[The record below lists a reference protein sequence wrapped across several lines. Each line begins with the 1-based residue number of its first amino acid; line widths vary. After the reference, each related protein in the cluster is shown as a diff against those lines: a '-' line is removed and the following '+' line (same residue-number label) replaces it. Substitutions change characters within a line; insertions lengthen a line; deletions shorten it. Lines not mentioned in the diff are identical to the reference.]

1 MLICP
6 QCEFENPESN
16 RFCQSCGASLTHKVC
31 CQCEASIPIKAKI
44 CNACGAANHT
54 VLWAIISQA
63 KIWQLD
69 PQPEL
74 AQVVSDIS
82 HQSAREIASLADL
95 FAHSQSKATPALQ
108 IQTDTEQTYNRYA
121 LKTEPDSARLLS
133 NTHNFSRA
141 FIQSQV
147 IDQYPLQKSHL
158 ATLQKQQMDLF
169 TELSQDLNDSYLAV
183 TEYWNLIGLPTH
195 ALPYLILE
203 KYTPTIPKI
212 YDAWQQQDQGV
223 VLLPDRSQWQLVT
236 ELWSQQQLSLAQIV
250 WFLDEMTK
258 LWQPLQ
264 RISCAQSLLVQEN
277 WRLDEDQ
284 AFCLQQLYMDGDKI
298 LTLKDLAQTWQFC
311 FAKSHLDQIEQ
322 LNLLLNKMIAGE
334 IIEVEQL
341 RLELHNLG
349 FDEPE
354 VEFSDSN
361 EPDLANTT
369 LFEPKMIESESEV
382 IARRE
387 ARKAK
392 REKPDEPLRR
402 EAVLK
407 DTASHIA
414 EETSVLLKDT
424 PSDQV
429 IEQEASA
436 KAYPKGLAPGG
447 ASRSAYPLGKP
458 AVLKDDAK
466 LVPWHTASHKG
477 IASQPEIFF
486 EETDDDMMYYSE
498 FEEQATA
505 MISMHL
511 KDLTDACCT
520 NIGVQRNHN
529 EDFFG
534 MKTTIEKIENNTEK
548 NLSVR
553 GLYIVCDGMGGHAAG
568 EVASAMAV
576 ENLQKYFQTH
586 WQSELPTHEII
597 ESGVLLANK
606 VLYQTNIENS
616 RSGSGRMGTTLV
628 MALLQ
633 DTQLAIAHVGDSRI
647 YRLSRKQGLEQ
658 LTLDHEVGQRE
669 INRGVEPDI
678 AYGRPDAYQLTQA
691 LGPRE
696 NNGVRPEIKFLE
708 ITEDCLILLC
718 SDGMSDNDFIEENW
732 SQHLEPLISSQAN
745 LQDGL
750 FKFVD
755 LANEHNGH
763 DNITAI
769 LLRIKL
775 KPDF

>member
-16 RFCQSCGASLTHKVC
+16 KFCQSCGVSLTHKVC
-31 CQCEASIPIKAKI
+31 YQCEANIPIQAKI
-44 CNACGAANHT
+44 CNSCGADNHT
-54 VLWAIISQA
+54 VLWAIISQT
-63 KIWQLD
+63 KTLQPNLQD
-69 PQPEL
+69 NLQPQL
-74 AQVVSDIS
+74 AQVGNDLN
-82 HQSAREIASLADL
+82 HQSGLEISSLADL
-95 FAHSQSKATPALQ
+95 FAHSQTKTTPALQ
-108 IQTDTEQTYNRYA
+108 IQTDTQQNYNRYA
-121 LKTEPDSARLLS
+121 IKTEPNSAKLLS
-133 NTHNFSRA
+133 NTDHNFPYSL
-141 FIQSQV
+141 IESQV
-147 IDQYPLQKSHL
+147 IDQYPLHKSHL

-203 KYTPTIPKI
+203 RYTPTIPRI

-236 ELWSQQQLSLAQIV
+236 ELWSQQKLALSQIV
-250 WFLDEMTK
+250 WFLDEMAK

-264 RISCAQSLLVQEN
+264 RVRCAVSLLIQEN
-277 WRLDEDQ
+277 LRLDEDQ
-284 AFCLQQLYMDGDKI
+284 AFCLQQLYMDRDKI
-298 LTLKDLAQTWQFC
+298 PTLKDLARTWQLC
-311 FAKSHLDQIEQ
+311 LAEAHLEQIE
-322 LNLLLNKMIAGE
+322 LNLLLNKMLTGE

-349 FDEPE
+349 FDETE
-354 VEFSDSN
+354 VQFLETN
-361 EPDLANTT
+361 EPHLPNSTLHNT
-369 LFEPKMIESESEV
+369 EPTEPTKPIEPIKPTMTESESQA
-382 IARRE
+382 IA
-387 ARKAK
+387 AQAK
-392 REKPDEPLRR
+392 N
-402 EAVLK
+402 
-407 DTASHIA
+407 
-414 EETSVLLKDT
+414 
-424 PSDQV
+424 
-429 IEQEASA
+429 
-436 KAYPKGLAPGG
+436 
-447 ASRSAYPLGKP
+447 
-458 AVLKDDAK
+458 
-466 LVPWHTASHKG
+466 
-477 IASQPEIFF
+477 FF
-486 EETDDDMMYYSE
+486 AETDDDMMYSSE
-498 FEEQATA
+498 LEEQATA

-511 KDLTDACCT
+511 KDITDACCT
-520 NIGVQRNHN
+520 NIGLQRDHN

-534 MKTTIEKIENNTEK
+534 VKTTVERIENNTEK
-548 NLSVR
+548 NLNAR

-576 ENLQKYFQTH
+576 ESLQKYFQTH
-586 WQSELPTHEII
+586 WRSKLPSHDII
-597 ESGVLLANK
+597 ESGVLQANQT
-606 VLYQTNIENS
+606 LYQTNIENL

-633 DTQLAIAHVGDSRI
+633 DTQMAIAHVGDSRI

-669 INRGVEPDI
+669 INRGVEPEI
-678 AYGRPDAYQLTQA
+678 AYARPDAYQLTQA

-696 NNGVRPEIKFLE
+696 NSGIRPEIQFLE

-718 SDGMSDNDFIEENW
+718 SDGLSDNNFIEENW
-732 SQHLEPLISSQAN
+732 SQHLKPLISSQAN

-750 FKFVD
+750 FKLVD

-763 DNITAI
+763 DNITAV

>member
-1 MLICP
+1 
-6 QCEFENPESN
+6 
-16 RFCQSCGASLTHKVC
+16 
-31 CQCEASIPIKAKI
+31 
-44 CNACGAANHT
+44 
-54 VLWAIISQA
+54 
-63 KIWQLD
+63 
-69 PQPEL
+69 
-74 AQVVSDIS
+74 
-82 HQSAREIASLADL
+82 
-95 FAHSQSKATPALQ
+95 
-108 IQTDTEQTYNRYA
+108 
-121 LKTEPDSARLLS
+121 
-133 NTHNFSRA
+133 
-141 FIQSQV
+141 
-147 IDQYPLQKSHL
+147 
-158 ATLQKQQMDLF
+158 
-169 TELSQDLNDSYLAV
+169 
-183 TEYWNLIGLPTH
+183 
-195 ALPYLILE
+195 
-203 KYTPTIPKI
+203 
-212 YDAWQQQDQGV
+212 
-223 VLLPDRSQWQLVT
+223 
-236 ELWSQQQLSLAQIV
+236 
-250 WFLDEMTK
+250 
-258 LWQPLQ
+258 
-264 RISCAQSLLVQEN
+264 
-277 WRLDEDQ
+277 
-284 AFCLQQLYMDGDKI
+284 
-298 LTLKDLAQTWQFC
+298 
-311 FAKSHLDQIEQ
+311 
-322 LNLLLNKMIAGE
+322 
-334 IIEVEQL
+334 
-341 RLELHNLG
+341 
-349 FDEPE
+349 
-354 VEFSDSN
+354 
-361 EPDLANTT
+361 
-369 LFEPKMIESESEV
+369 
-382 IARRE
+382 
-387 ARKAK
+387 
-392 REKPDEPLRR
+392 
-402 EAVLK
+402 
-407 DTASHIA
+407 
-414 EETSVLLKDT
+414 
-424 PSDQV
+424 
-429 IEQEASA
+429 
-436 KAYPKGLAPGG
+436 
-447 ASRSAYPLGKP
+447 
-458 AVLKDDAK
+458 
-466 LVPWHTASHKG
+466 
-477 IASQPEIFF
+477 
-486 EETDDDMMYYSE
+486 MYSSE

-576 ENLQKYFQTH
+576 EHLQKYFQTH

-633 DTQLAIAHVGDSRI
+633 DTKLAIAHVGDSRI

-696 NNGVRPEIKFLE
+696 NSGVRPEIKFLE

-718 SDGMSDNDFIEENW
+718 SDGMSDNDFIEKNW

-750 FKFVD
+750 FKLVD